1 MELRWQDNCFVCG
14 KENPE
19 GLRLEF
25 RFDEAAGTIETVW
38 TPRPV
43 HIGYEGIVHGGLV
56 ATLLDEALGKLTTL
70 LGTPA
75 VTAELTVRYLKPVP
89 VGRPLR
95 VTGRVSNGRGRLLT
109 GEAEALLEDGT
120 PAARATA
127 KLVRTRAG

>member
-95 VTGRVSNGRGRLLT
+95 VTGRVSNGRGRLLA

-127 KLVRTRAG
+127 KLVRIRAG